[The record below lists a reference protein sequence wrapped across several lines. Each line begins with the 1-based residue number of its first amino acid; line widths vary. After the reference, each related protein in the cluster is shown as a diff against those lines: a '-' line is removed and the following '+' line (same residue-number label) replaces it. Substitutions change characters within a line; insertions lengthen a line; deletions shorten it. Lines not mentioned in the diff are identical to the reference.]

1 MNSQTQQIISTLSDF
16 KARSSDKYNISVLG
30 VFGSFA
36 RGEAKESSDVDIA
49 VEFTYATLLSL
60 SRMQEELE
68 GIFGRKV
75 DIVSLKASMLPGF
88 REEIMRD
95 IIYV

>member
-1 MNSQTQQIISTLSDF
+1 MNSQTRQIVSTLSDF
-16 KARSSDKYNISVLG
+16 KARNSDKYNISTLG

-49 VEFTYATLLSL
+49 VEFSYATLFSL